1 MNYADFYLLKALS
14 NWAPVEIAYSA
25 PPPRSDDLQSLASL
39 LDEADH
45 YDIFSFDIFDTL
57 LRRDVEPPELVKRAT
72 MQALRRRLADVGH
85 EIPLARLLEL
95 RDTAEGLARQALMT
109 SGDDPECTLTEIFGQ
124 LYQQLHSTLHFDA
137 ETAISIADL
146 VSLELRYETG
156 RLSAMP
162 GAVST
167 LLALRQRGKRIVLI
181 SDMYLEQAHIEA
193 LLSDNGLL
201 SLADSVHVSSDAR
214 RSKGSG
220 RLFHALISNGTLK
233 PGSTLH
239 TGDHPISDFKRP
251 LEAGLAARLFRP
263 HEEGLRRAR
272 ISAQHRAALHFGDLD
287 LFEALDDANYS
298 DRSAAFL
305 AGLNCFGP
313 AFTLYTIQ
321 LIELALDGK
330 HREVFF
336 LARDGF
342 IFQKLYDRLRE
353 GLHPFAAQETP
364 PSRYIHI
371 SRPFAKFAEIRDL
384 ERGLID
390 KINPTNRQFG
400 IGPLLQSLGLEPE
413 RYRALV
419 DAALAGHGETNAKD
433 ISVDSLRVV
442 LENKSFI
449 AALAEDQQAHR
460 ALLRDYLTQEGFL
473 RPGCALVAD
482 IGWAGSILDSLEAA
496 FGDDPEF
503 PQLEAA
509 FFGSSRAEAHDT
521 PRVHYSSGFA
531 FDKTRPNAIESLINQ
546 TREVFEAVA
555 SSPEGQVLGYQ
566 RERDGRIGV
575 RLGPEERTLAEQAV
589 IDDVQAGILESCDR
603 IIRLINRFHPNP
615 EQFRAASILRLVGL
629 VSGRYPA
636 ESACLEALQFSLGWG
651 QGNRVQLKEL
661 LGFSPANAASA
672 APACSADALK
682 VSVTQDGASTMD
694 LQRLFERLQDLVE
707 RLKLEDRIVFYGV
720 GTVSR
725 MLAPLLGERIVCFV
739 DRNAGLQ
746 NQSFLGRPIHP
757 PERLADF
764 GDCTLFVTPIKRKT
778 VIAPMLAEFKGHVVF
793 LDDCF

>member
-25 PPPRSDDLQSLASL
+25 PPPGSDDLQSLASL
-39 LDEADH
+39 IDEADH

-85 EIPLARLLEL
+85 DIPLAKLLEL

-109 SGDDPECTLTEIFGQ
+109 TGDDPECTLTEIFCQ
-124 LYQQLHSTLHFDA
+124 LYQNLHAALLLDVESV
-137 ETAISIADL
+137 IPVADL
-146 VSLELRYETG
+146 VALELHYETN
-156 RLSAMP
+156 RLSPMP

-167 LLALRQRGKRIVLI
+167 LTALRQRGKRIVLI

-193 LLSDNGLL
+193 LLKENGLL
-201 SLADSVHVSSDAR
+201 PLADSVHVSSAAR

-251 LEAGLAARLFRP
+251 QEAGIAARLFRP
-263 HEEGLRRAR
+263 HEEGIRRAR

-287 LFEALDDANYS
+287 LFEALDEADYS

-321 LIELALDGK
+321 LIELALTAP

-342 IFQKLYDRLRE
+342 IFQKLYERLRA
-353 GLHPFAAQETP
+353 GLHPFAVQNTP

-413 RYRALV
+413 RYRTLV
-419 DAALAGHGETNAKD
+419 DAALAGHDGADAQD

-442 LENKSFI
+442 LEDRSFI
-449 AALAEDQQAHR
+449 EALAADQQAHR

-473 RPGCALVAD
+473 RPGSALIAD

-496 FGDDPEF
+496 FGEDPAF
-503 PQLEAA
+503 PKLEAA

-521 PRVHYSSGFA
+521 ARIHYSPGFA

-555 SSPEGQVLGYQ
+555 SSPEGQVLGYR
-566 RERDGRIGV
+566 REQDSRVGV
-575 RLGPEERTLAEQAV
+575 RLGPPERTSTEQAV
-589 IDDVQAGILESCDR
+589 IDDVQAGILASCDR
-603 IIRLINRFHPNP
+603 LIRLLNRFHPNP
-615 EQFRAASILRLVGL
+615 EQFRAAAILRLVGL

-651 QGNRVQLKEL
+651 QGNRVQLREL
-661 LGFSPANAASA
+661 LGFSPGGAASA
-672 APACSADALK
+672 PPACSTDALK
-682 VSVTQDGASTMD
+682 VSVTQDGTSTMD
-694 LQRLFERLQDLVE
+694 LQRIFERLQDLVE

-746 NQSFLGRPIHP
+746 NQSFLGKPICP
-757 PERLADF
+757 PERLADY

-778 VIAPMLAEFKGHVVF
+778 VIAPMLATFPGRVIF
-793 LDDCF
+793 IDDCF